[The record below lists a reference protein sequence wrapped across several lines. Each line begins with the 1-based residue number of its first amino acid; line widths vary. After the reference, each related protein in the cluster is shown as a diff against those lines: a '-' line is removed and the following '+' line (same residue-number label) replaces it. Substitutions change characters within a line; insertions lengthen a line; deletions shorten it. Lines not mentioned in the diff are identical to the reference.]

1 MDERTPS
8 QYVVGL
14 VPASGFDLGIEE
26 EVFADLDVEFRPVDV
41 ETSADLAE
49 ELVGVDAVVDRLHQA
64 PYTREVI
71 EALAD
76 GGCLVIVR
84 CGIGVDPIDCEAAA
98 AHGVYV
104 ANVPSY
110 CESEVSDHALA
121 FILALNRRL
130 RSYDAAMHAGRWEKG
145 VGEVPVRRSDRRT
158 LGLVGF
164 GRIARLVAEKA
175 SALDMTVVAAD
186 PYVDGETMADHGV
199 EERSFESVLETADV
213 VSVHAPLVEETAGMF
228 DAEAF
233 ARMRPDAHFVN
244 VARGG
249 LVVAEDLR
257 AALDAGE
264 IAGAA
269 IDVFVDEP
277 VDESDRAAAF
287 DGPLRGAENV
297 LLTPHVAWYS
307 LEAEDEKRRKGA
319 EEARRVLA
327 GERPLN
333 PVVAPEGVS

>member
-1 MDERTPS
+1 MVGRPPRS
-8 QYVVGL
+8 YVVGI
-14 VPASGFDLGIEE
+14 VPASGFDLDVEE
-26 EVFADLDVEFRPVDV
+26 EVFEDMDVELRPVDV
-41 ETSADLAE
+41 ETSADLTEKLA
-49 ELVGVDAVVDRLHQA
+49 GVDAVVDRLHQA
-64 PYTREVI
+64 PYTSEVVG
-71 EALAD
+71 ALAD
-76 GGCLVIVR
+76 EGCLAVVR

-98 AHGVYV
+98 EHGMYV

-145 VGEVPVRRSDRRT
+145 VGEFPVRRSGGRT
-158 LGLVGF
+158 LGLIGF
-164 GRIARLVAEKA
+164 GRIARLLAEKA
-175 SALDMTVVAAD
+175 SALDMAVVAVD
-186 PYVDGETMADHGV
+186 PYVDAETMADHGV
-199 EERSFESVLETADV
+199 EKRSFGAVLETADV

-233 ARMRPDAHFVN
+233 ARMKPTAHFVN

-249 LVVAEDLR
+249 LVVAADLR

-277 VDESDRAAAF
+277 VDEGGGTAAF
-287 DGPLRGAENV
+287 DGTLRGAENV

-307 LEAEDEKRRKGA
+307 FEAADEKRRKGA

-333 PVVAPEGVS
+333 AVAAPEEAS